1 MIQRRYKFDPQHVR
15 ELLGH
20 TETDDDSLS
29 LQYARLY
36 LPSLLPPCVKR
47 VVFLDSD
54 VVVLG
59 AVEKLWAHQLGGQ
72 PLATPLF
79 CDAAAK
85 LSTFFTR
92 SFWNQRR
99 LSGQVWALR
108 DACSFDA
115 GVMLMDLQAWRRER
129 VTADVERWLTMQRD
143 MPGAVLWPP
152 GVLPPLLLALANR
165 VHAIA
170 PVRARGA

>member
-1 MIQRRYKFDPQHVR
+1 VR
-15 ELLGH
+15 ELLGLAH
-20 TETDDDSLS
+20 TDDSSLS
-29 LQYARLY
+29 LPYARVF

-47 VVFLDSD
+47 VLFLDSD

-79 CDAAAK
+79 CEPSTR
-85 LSTFFTR
+85 LSTFFTP

-99 LSGQVWALR
+99 LSGGVWRLR

-115 GVMLMDLQAWRRER
+115 GVMLMDLHAWRRQR
-129 VTADVERWLTMQRD
+129 VTADVERWLSLQRD
-143 MPGAVLWPP
+143 SPGDVLWQP
-152 GVLPPLLLALANR
+152 GVLPPLLLALASR

-170 PVRARGA
+170 PVRACQVLGFGF